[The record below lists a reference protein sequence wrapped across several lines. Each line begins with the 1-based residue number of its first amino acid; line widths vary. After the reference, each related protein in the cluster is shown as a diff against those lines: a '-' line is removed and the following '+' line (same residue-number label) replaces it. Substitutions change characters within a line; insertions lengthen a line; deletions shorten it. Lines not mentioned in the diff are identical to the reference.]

1 MKRKGKEVLCQY
13 RKKWRCVIQF
23 HVVVLG
29 KRWKKM
35 HSKFSCIT
43 CIPWPF
49 ALQKSFISKA
59 ILPPTPKKL
68 PTPPKMQHL
77 QVAWTWGYIG
87 QYLWKVALARK
98 RKNSKSC
105 FCISFSDRAM
115 LAHAGFSHYISN
127 GLKLGRGITGQDQ
140 TQGELIMAPEALLP
154 YLDSTQGFRFQ
165 ASPYAF
171 IITNRVITKSQHFKK
186 LIHLYD
192 LKANNLEK

>member
-1 MKRKGKEVLCQY
+1 MWWCWEKDERKCIRNFPVSLASLGPLLCRSPSLPKQSY
-13 RKKWRCVIQF
+13 PQ
-23 HVVVLG
+23 
-29 KRWKKM
+29 
-35 HSKFSCIT
+35 
-43 CIPWPF
+43 
-49 ALQKSFISKA
+49 LQKNC
-59 ILPPTPKKL
+59 PPPK
-68 PTPPKMQHL
+68 KMQHL

-98 RKNSKSC
+98 SKNSKRC
-105 FCISFSDRAM
+105 FCISFSDMAM
-115 LAHAGFSHYISN
+115 LAHAGFSHSISN

-171 IITNRVITKSQHFKK
+171 IIMNRVITNSQHFKK
-186 LIHLYD
+186 LIQLYD